1 MATIDD
7 VVQKFSDLRDAT
19 RKVRELQAAKDTLQS
34 QIGDNAIALAEAKV
48 KLAQIQVEAKKLARD
63 VL

>member
-34 QIGDNAIALAEAKV
+34 QIGDNAIA
-48 KLAQIQVEAKKLARD
+48 
-63 VL
+63 